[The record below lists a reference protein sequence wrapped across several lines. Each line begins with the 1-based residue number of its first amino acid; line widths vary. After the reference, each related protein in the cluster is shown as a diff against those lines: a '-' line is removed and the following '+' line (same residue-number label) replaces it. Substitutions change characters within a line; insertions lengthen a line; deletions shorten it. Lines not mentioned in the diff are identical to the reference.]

1 MKNNYIIN
9 SKHFS
14 EFNLDHEK
22 LLSLFYREYPSFK
35 EQDILFA
42 YLSNSNLP
50 SILVFDYA
58 EDMIDEYHPINYQWI
73 APHTQAGLAAI
84 KHTTSV
90 FQGSILTPVIV
101 RLGYDNTF
109 RYKLTLLP
117 PHDEEVDHSIYF
129 WDSPNESLPIKLLN
143 PSIHRSAVF
152 VKDQLDLYLHLFKHY
167 DFTVLG
173 SHSGDNITLMNTGG
187 QIEINY
193 HRWDA
198 TQAESTFD
206 KIHRSKQ
213 STSFKIDDRDLVQV
227 RQAIEQ
233 SIKIIIK
240 ILRTTDIYQI
250 KYHLQRHHDF
260 LSWLKSN
267 PFSFTLKE

>member
-1 MKNNYIIN
+1 MSSNDTIP

-22 LLSLFYREYPSFK
+22 LLSLFYREYPSAK
-35 EQDILFA
+35 EHDILFA

-73 APHTQAGLAAI
+73 ASHTQAGLAAI

-90 FQGSILTPVIV
+90 FQGSILTPAMV

-117 PHDEEVDHSIYF
+117 SHEEEVNHSIYF
-129 WDSPNESLPIKLLN
+129 WDNPNEHLPIKLLN

-167 DFTVLG
+167 GFTILG
-173 SHSGDNITLMNTGG
+173 SHNGDNITLMNTGG

-213 STSFKIDDRDLVQV
+213 STSFKIDDRDLVQA